1 MSASNWLHCC
11 PNCSAPAVSTAPWLP
26 TQPCPDLRTAPGVPL
41 PYLTFYATAMKQSM
55 LDKLDQLAN
64 RLVELDELLMHPD
77 ATSNMDNYRK
87 MTREHAELGPLVA
100 VYHRYQEAGN
110 DIATAQEMLND
121 PDMKDF
127 AQEEIEAAKAT
138 MLQLERELQTML
150 LPKDANDERNIFL
163 EIRAGTGGDESAL
176 FAGDLLRMYT
186 RFAERNRWQVELV
199 SASDS
204 DLGGY
209 REVIVRLVGNGAYSK
224 LKFESGG
231 HRVQRV
237 PATETQG
244 RIHTSACTVA
254 VMPEADEL
262 ADVVI
267 NNADLRIDTF
277 RASGAG
283 GQHINKTDSAVRI
296 THLPTGI
303 VVECQDGRSQHQNKA
318 QAMRVLATR
327 IMDGQLREK
336 QAKEAATR
344 KSLIGSGDRSERIRT
359 YNYPQ
364 GRMTDHRINLTLYKL
379 DFIMDGDLT
388 ELSNALIAEH
398 QAELLAE
405 LGDD

>member
-1 MSASNWLHCC
+1 
-11 PNCSAPAVSTAPWLP
+11 
-26 TQPCPDLRTAPGVPL
+26 
-41 PYLTFYATAMKQSM
+41 M
-55 LDKLDQLAN
+55 LAKLDQLAE
-64 RLVELDELLMHPD
+64 RLDEVGHLLMQEG
-77 ATSNMDNYRK
+77 ATNDMDSYRK
-87 MTREHAELGPLVA
+87 LNREHAELDPLVA
-100 VYHRYQEAGN
+100 LYKNYQQAQSDLDEAQ
-110 DIATAQEMLND
+110 DMLND
-121 PDMKDF
+121 PDMKAF
-127 AQEEIEAAKAT
+127 AQDEIEAAKEKMQT
-138 MLQLERELQTML
+138 LESDLQKML
-150 LPKDANDERNIFL
+150 LPKDPNDERNILL
-163 EIRAGTGGDESAL
+163 EIRAGTGGDEAAL

-186 RFAERNRWQVELV
+186 RFAERNRWQVEMM
-199 SASDS
+199 SESPS
-204 DLGGY
+204 ELGGY
-209 REVIVRLVGNGAYSK
+209 KEVIVRIAGLGAYSK

-262 ADVVI
+262 ADVII

-283 GQHINKTDSAVRI
+283 GQHINKTDSAVRL
-296 THLPTGI
+296 THIPTGI